1 MSAKQAPVAM
11 NSIVLS
17 LTLRRLSWSFSAPL
31 VRNGFA
37 GTMHRLWG
45 SLQIAWGT
53 EPVRIKQQ
61 DGITGA
67 TRHTYEFIGFVRLT
81 ANSRPSIGTRGFG
94 LGNLEFGAM
103 EMSRTANGTC
113 ETTGF

>member
-1 MSAKQAPVAM
+1 
-11 NSIVLS
+11 
-17 LTLRRLSWSFSAPL
+17 
-31 VRNGFA
+31 
-37 GTMHRLWG
+37 MHRPGG

-53 EPVRIKQQ
+53 EPVRVKEQ

-67 TRHTYEFIGFVRLT
+67 TSHTYEFIGFVRLT

-94 LGNLEFGAM
+94 IGNFEFGAI

-113 ETTGF
+113 EPTGF